1 MKDKIKSIYHN
12 INSQHFVYFLREAEF
27 RQIIKNMNRLDRI
40 ETFANLLSTLKIGDN
55 INFIEEED
63 LKKFN
68 YETYFD
74 D

>member
-40 ETFANLLSTLKIGDN
+40 ETFANLL
-55 INFIEEED
+55 

>member
-40 ETFANLLSTLKIGDN
+40 ETFAILL
-55 INFIEEED
+55 